1 MLAGG
6 TDVNARNENGHTP
19 IIHAI
24 VAGQLHLLSLL
35 LNAGAN
41 PALPD
46 STGLSAID
54 WAERKGRP
62 DLAQSLRSPATLAS
76 PVDSQEHKSQ
86 QRAVDKT
93 ERKQVSDNEKSR
105 RFIAGLR
112 QRLEEQAS
120 RDSAN
125 LAPQTSESEQPKSRS
140 SFRKPPTSEEPKVEP
155 KREAAPRVPETVEPA
170 IIAPPDLGT
179 LRPSSSIISPS
190 EFDTHSSHRKR
201 CPQCGTTYSS
211 ELLAYCVYHEVALV
225 AAEEP
230 IAIPPA
236 ENRSPLLWALVLI
249 AIVIGGMTGLF
260 LTRDLFKNE
269 SVNTS
274 APASSAPVTQKG
286 IPTLEK
292 ELSGKEVSLPQA
304 EVPPNTVKE
313 PTTITVRVRVYRD
326 GRVSAASANSGD
338 QVLRDA
344 ALKAARNST
353 FSVRQLRGRGAEGNI
368 NYTFQ

>member
-24 VAGQLHLLSLL
+24 VAGQYHLLSLL

-41 PALPD
+41 PILPD
-46 STGLSAID
+46 STGLTAID

-62 DLAQSLRSPATLAS
+62 DLAQSLKSPATLTS
-76 PVDSQEHKSQ
+76 PVDSQAHISR
-86 QRAVDKT
+86 QRAVDEA

-120 RDSAN
+120 RESAN
-125 LAPQTSESEQPKSRS
+125 LEPPASESEPPKSRS
-140 SFRKPPTSEEPKVEP
+140 TFRRARTSEEPKDEP
-155 KREAAPRVPETVEPA
+155 KREAAPAVTETVEPA
-170 IIAPPDLGT
+170 IIAPPDLET

-190 EFDTHSSHRKR
+190 DFDTHSSPRKR

-225 AAEEP
+225 AAAEP
-230 IAIPPA
+230 VAIPPA
-236 ENRSPLLWALVLI
+236 ENRSSLLWALVLI
-249 AIVIGGMTGLF
+249 AIVLGGMTGLF
-260 LTRDLFKNE
+260 LTRDLFKNATI
-269 SVNTS
+269 NTP
-274 APASSAPVTQKG
+274 APASSAATTQKG

-304 EVPPNTVKE
+304 EVPPNTVRE
-313 PTTITVRVRVYRD
+313 PTTITVRVRVDRD
-326 GRVSAASANSGD
+326 GRVSAASANGGD

-344 ALKAARNST
+344 ALKAARNAT
-353 FSVRQLRGRGAEGNI
+353 FSVRQLRARRAEGNI